1 MCACVAFVCVCVGWC
16 LPLVGILVPA
26 LGIFFKRIA
35 RASSTRRL
43 AHSRGSRAK
52 KCKQVCD
59 VALRLLRI
67 NSPDSGWTLC
77 DSIDYSRSGG
87 GGADVLRP
95 PAPHTHEA
103 LAKKRKQVCE
113 LAIAGINSPRLRLN
127 LRRTLCDSG
136 QKIPVHRATGPFAL
150 SWKLG
155 RTLFNR
161 AALWRHENCRSCYY
175 NRRPPALCARPSLG
189 PTRCHK
195 RGICA
200 TARSN
205 PRRPAL

>member
-1 MCACVAFVCVCVGWC
+1 M
-16 LPLVGILVPA
+16 
-26 LGIFFKRIA
+26 
-35 RASSTRRL
+35 
-43 AHSRGSRAK
+43 
-52 KCKQVCD
+52 CD

-150 SWKLG
+150 RGGSGVRFLTAPRCGGTKTAEVVTTIGVHPRCVLVLHSALLAATSEVFAPLQDPTLDALRCDFTAHTAAATTAHCAPS
-155 RTLFNR
+155 RTLPQHLLAQPLTTLQP
-161 AALWRHENCRSCYY
+161 AARTGVL
-175 NRRPPALCARPSLG
+175 LQV
-189 PTRCHK
+189 
-195 RGICA
+195 
-200 TARSN
+200 
-205 PRRPAL
+205 

>member
-1 MCACVAFVCVCVGWC
+1 M
-16 LPLVGILVPA
+16 VPRWHPRA
-26 LGIFFKRIA
+26 GAWYFFQTNSTGLQHSPPRTLA
-35 RASSTRRL
+35 RV
-43 AHSRGSRAK
+43 SRTK